1 MRRASGNRASFSICT
16 AFHGANTR
24 FVSISHPVRLN
35 LHHQPEPLPLDQED
49 HAQPFDSYIP
59 SMAKTAPKKQHS
71 TTTTHHQPTRG
82 GVKRPKK
89 APTTNLND
97 PGPPRSVHEPSPSLS
112 SAPPASSPG
121 PLHNAP
127 GVYPAH
133 FPLPSERKR
142 DAEGHFLPVGPVED
156 ESEDVVSET
165 PEAWLARNGVKEMR
179 FFSRTARS
187 GRDPEFTKEWMKQFM
202 ALQVA
207 KVKAIGGVAAASVRS
222 SEDPL
227 VLAAR
232 RVEEMSPAELVAASG
247 FEFTSE
253 EES

>member
-1 MRRASGNRASFSICT
+1 MRQA
-16 AFHGANTR
+16 
-24 FVSISHPVRLN
+24 
-35 LHHQPEPLPLDQED
+35 LPLL
-49 HAQPFDSYIP
+49 
-59 SMAKTAPKKQHS
+59 
-71 TTTTHHQPTRG
+71 TTHHEQPSTPYIPTMTKTARPTKTSSANTHTKSKRG
-82 GVKRPKK
+82 GVKHPKK
-89 APTTNLND
+89 APPTNLTTA
-97 PGPPRSVHEPSPSLS
+97 GPPRSTHEPSPSLS
-112 SAPPASSPG
+112 SAPLPPSPG

-142 DAEGHFLPVGPVED
+142 DAEGHFLPVSPVSD

-165 PEAWLARNGVKEMR
+165 PEEWLSRNGVKEMR

-187 GRDPEFTKEWMKQFM
+187 GRDPDFTKEWMKQFM

-227 VLAAR
+227 VMEAR
-232 RVEEMSPAELVAASG
+232 RVDAMSPAELVGLAEY
-247 FEFTSE
+247 EFTTE

>member
-1 MRRASGNRASFSICT
+1 
-16 AFHGANTR
+16 
-24 FVSISHPVRLN
+24 
-35 LHHQPEPLPLDQED
+35 
-49 HAQPFDSYIP
+49 
-59 SMAKTAPKKQHS
+59 
-71 TTTTHHQPTRG
+71 
-82 GVKRPKK
+82 
-89 APTTNLND
+89 
-97 PGPPRSVHEPSPSLS
+97 
-112 SAPPASSPG
+112 
-121 PLHNAP
+121 
-127 GVYPAH
+127 
-133 FPLPSERKR
+133 
-142 DAEGHFLPVGPVED
+142 
-156 ESEDVVSET
+156 
-165 PEAWLARNGVKEMR
+165 MR